1 MEIKHNITS
10 TAYTDANTQSCKR
23 IFGLVNREQLI
34 SSNAK
39 VKVKRITVQGYIT
52 KDLWKILIRFKTVD
66 YKLMITLQVVC
77 CLLKLRHVL
86 SLKEIKC
93 TKLSIYIA
101 YKHASHDVA
110 ECAECY
116 NVCSSKKYGN

>member
-10 TAYTDANTQSCKR
+10 TAYTDANTPANESLDWS
-23 IFGLVNREQLI
+23 IGNRLI

-52 KDLWKILIRFKTVD
+52 KDLWKILIRFETVD

-77 CLLKLRHVL
+77 CLLKTEACVKFEGNQMH
-86 SLKEIKC
+86 KIKY
-93 TKLSIYIA
+93 IYGLQT
-101 YKHASHDVA
+101 
-110 ECAECY
+110 CMC
-116 NVCSSKKYGN
+116 

>member
-10 TAYTDANTQSCKR
+10 TAYTDANTHANESLDWS
-23 IFGLVNREQLI
+23 IGNRLI

-52 KDLWKILIRFKTVD
+52 KDLWKILIRFETVD

>member
-52 KDLWKILIRFKTVD
+52 KDLWKILIRFETVD

-77 CLLKLRHVL
+77 CLLKTEACVKFEGNQMH
-86 SLKEIKC
+86 KIKY
-93 TKLSIYIA
+93 IYGLQT
-101 YKHASHDVA
+101 
-110 ECAECY
+110 CMC
-116 NVCSSKKYGN
+116 

>member
-10 TAYTDANTQSCKR
+10 TAYTDTNTHANESLDWS
-23 IFGLVNREQLI
+23 IGNRLI

-52 KDLWKILIRFKTVD
+52 KDLWKILIRFETVD

-77 CLLKLRHVL
+77 CLLKTEACVKFEGNQMH
-86 SLKEIKC
+86 KIKY
-93 TKLSIYIA
+93 IYGL
-101 YKHASHDVA
+101 HT
-110 ECAECY
+110 CMC
-116 NVCSSKKYGN
+116 

>member
-1 MEIKHNITS
+1 
-10 TAYTDANTQSCKR
+10 
-23 IFGLVNREQLI
+23 
-34 SSNAK
+34 
-39 VKVKRITVQGYIT
+39 
-52 KDLWKILIRFKTVD
+52 
-66 YKLMITLQVVC
+66 MITLQVVC

-116 NVCSSKKYGN
+116 NTVPPKNTVIKMPSYSVQNMGKSQRYST